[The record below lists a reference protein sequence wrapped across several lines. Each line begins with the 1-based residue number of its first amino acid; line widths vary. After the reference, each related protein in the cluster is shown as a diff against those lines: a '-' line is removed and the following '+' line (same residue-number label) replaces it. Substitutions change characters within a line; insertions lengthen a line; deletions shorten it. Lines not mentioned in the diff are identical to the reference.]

1 MLIDVVQL
9 FVPEIMANLTKANDS
24 NSLTQQMINQ
34 NALYI
39 FLIGVFMFVGR
50 FIWRISILGGSFKVA
65 CDLREEMFSKSEIL
79 DNKYYRKNKVGGIM
93 SYFTSDLDTI
103 QEAYGW
109 GTVMLVD
116 SVFLSVLSFYKMLKV
131 NVKLALICL
140 IPLIG
145 LCIFAYFVDVKI
157 EKIYGERQDAFER
170 MSDYTQEIFTGL
182 RVIKAF
188 VREVLEAKRF
198 KKVNL
203 ENKNKDIALVKFSTF
218 LDTGFSILIEGMVA
232 LGLTVG
238 ALFIY
243 QYLFE
248 GGSEFT
254 RADMIEFNGY
264 FNSIIWPMIAL
275 GQIISLRS
283 RAKASLKRISSFLDE
298 KVEVKDNDVIQ
309 LDKLDGEI
317 EFKDFSY
324 HYDDSSD
331 VLKHIN
337 LTIHKGENIGIVGKI
352 GSGKSTL
359 VSCLLRLDNFEKG
372 KIFLDHQD
380 IMTLP
385 IKFVRNNISY
395 VPQDISFGELN
406 VFDSVLVGRL
416 SNFNF
421 FSRYE
426 DEQITKKIIKE
437 MALEKIMNKNVNELS
452 GGEKQKVAIAR
463 ALVQEANVL
472 IFDEPTGNLDVSNE
486 QLILK
491 EARKIVKEK
500 NVSIL
505 ISIHDLNLAL
515 QYGDY
520 FYFLKDGYIKYH
532 GGKEI
537 FTKEIIKDIFDI
549 EVNIVTIQNQK
560 IILMGGNYEE

>member
-1 MLIDVVQL
+1 ML
-9 FVPEIMANLTKANDS
+9 EIKNLSFGYKNYLVL
-24 NSLTQQMINQ
+24 NNLSLT
-34 NALYI
+34 L
-39 FLIGVFMFVGR
+39 
-50 FIWRISILGGSFKVA
+50 
-65 CDLREEMFSKSEIL
+65 L
-79 DNKYYRKNKVGGIM
+79 DNKIGVILGKN
-93 SYFTSDLDTI
+93 
-103 QEAYGW
+103 
-109 GTVMLVD
+109 
-116 SVFLSVLSFYKMLKV
+116 
-131 NVKLALICL
+131 
-140 IPLIG
+140 
-145 LCIFAYFVDVKI
+145 
-157 EKIYGERQDAFER
+157 
-170 MSDYTQEIFTGL
+170 
-182 RVIKAF
+182 
-188 VREVLEAKRF
+188 
-198 KKVNL
+198 
-203 ENKNKDIALVKFSTF
+203 
-218 LDTGFSILIEGMVA
+218 
-232 LGLTVG
+232 G
-238 ALFIY
+238 A
-243 QYLFE
+243 
-248 GGSEFT
+248 
-254 RADMIEFNGY
+254 
-264 FNSIIWPMIAL
+264 
-275 GQIISLRS
+275 
-283 RAKASLKRISSFLDE
+283 
-298 KVEVKDNDVIQ
+298 
-309 LDKLDGEI
+309 
-317 EFKDFSY
+317 
-324 HYDDSSD
+324 
-331 VLKHIN
+331 
-337 LTIHKGENIGIVGKI
+337 
-352 GSGKSTL
+352 GKSTL
-359 VSCLLRLDNFEKG
+359 FKNILGILKPNEGSIIIDN
-372 KIFLDHQD
+372 INLN
-380 IMTLP
+380 TLSR
-385 IKFVRNNISY
+385 KERAKKISY

-505 ISIHDLNLAL
+505 ISIHDLNQAL

>member
-1 MLIDVVQL
+1 ML
-9 FVPEIMANLTKANDS
+9 EIKNLSFGYKNHLVL
-24 NSLTQQMINQ
+24 NNLSLTLLN
-34 NALYI
+34 NK
-39 FLIGVFMFVGR
+39 IGV
-50 FIWRISILGGSFKVA
+50 ILG
-65 CDLREEMFSKSEIL
+65 
-79 DNKYYRKNKVGGIM
+79 KN
-93 SYFTSDLDTI
+93 
-103 QEAYGW
+103 
-109 GTVMLVD
+109 
-116 SVFLSVLSFYKMLKV
+116 
-131 NVKLALICL
+131 
-140 IPLIG
+140 
-145 LCIFAYFVDVKI
+145 
-157 EKIYGERQDAFER
+157 
-170 MSDYTQEIFTGL
+170 
-182 RVIKAF
+182 
-188 VREVLEAKRF
+188 
-198 KKVNL
+198 
-203 ENKNKDIALVKFSTF
+203 
-218 LDTGFSILIEGMVA
+218 
-232 LGLTVG
+232 G
-238 ALFIY
+238 A
-243 QYLFE
+243 
-248 GGSEFT
+248 
-254 RADMIEFNGY
+254 
-264 FNSIIWPMIAL
+264 
-275 GQIISLRS
+275 
-283 RAKASLKRISSFLDE
+283 
-298 KVEVKDNDVIQ
+298 
-309 LDKLDGEI
+309 
-317 EFKDFSY
+317 
-324 HYDDSSD
+324 
-331 VLKHIN
+331 
-337 LTIHKGENIGIVGKI
+337 
-352 GSGKSTL
+352 GKSTL
-359 VSCLLRLDNFEKG
+359 FKNILGILKPNEGSIIIDN
-372 KIFLDHQD
+372 INLN
-380 IMTLP
+380 TLSR
-385 IKFVRNNISY
+385 KERAKKISY

-520 FYFLKDGYIKYH
+520 FYFLKDGYIKYQ

>member
-1 MLIDVVQL
+1 ML
-9 FVPEIMANLTKANDS
+9 EIKNLSFGYKSHLVLN
-24 NSLTQQMINQ
+24 NLSLTLLN
-34 NALYI
+34 NK
-39 FLIGVFMFVGR
+39 IGV
-50 FIWRISILGGSFKVA
+50 ILG
-65 CDLREEMFSKSEIL
+65 
-79 DNKYYRKNKVGGIM
+79 KN
-93 SYFTSDLDTI
+93 
-103 QEAYGW
+103 
-109 GTVMLVD
+109 
-116 SVFLSVLSFYKMLKV
+116 
-131 NVKLALICL
+131 
-140 IPLIG
+140 
-145 LCIFAYFVDVKI
+145 
-157 EKIYGERQDAFER
+157 
-170 MSDYTQEIFTGL
+170 
-182 RVIKAF
+182 
-188 VREVLEAKRF
+188 
-198 KKVNL
+198 
-203 ENKNKDIALVKFSTF
+203 
-218 LDTGFSILIEGMVA
+218 
-232 LGLTVG
+232 G
-238 ALFIY
+238 A
-243 QYLFE
+243 
-248 GGSEFT
+248 
-254 RADMIEFNGY
+254 
-264 FNSIIWPMIAL
+264 
-275 GQIISLRS
+275 
-283 RAKASLKRISSFLDE
+283 
-298 KVEVKDNDVIQ
+298 
-309 LDKLDGEI
+309 
-317 EFKDFSY
+317 
-324 HYDDSSD
+324 
-331 VLKHIN
+331 
-337 LTIHKGENIGIVGKI
+337 
-352 GSGKSTL
+352 GKSTL
-359 VSCLLRLDNFEKG
+359 FKNILGILKPNEGSIIIDN
-372 KIFLDHQD
+372 INLN
-380 IMTLP
+380 TLSR
-385 IKFVRNNISY
+385 KERAKKISY

>member
-1 MLIDVVQL
+1 ML
-9 FVPEIMANLTKANDS
+9 EIKNLSFGYKNHLVL
-24 NSLTQQMINQ
+24 NNLSLT
-34 NALYI
+34 L
-39 FLIGVFMFVGR
+39 
-50 FIWRISILGGSFKVA
+50 
-65 CDLREEMFSKSEIL
+65 L
-79 DNKYYRKNKVGGIM
+79 DNKIGVILGKN
-93 SYFTSDLDTI
+93 
-103 QEAYGW
+103 
-109 GTVMLVD
+109 
-116 SVFLSVLSFYKMLKV
+116 
-131 NVKLALICL
+131 
-140 IPLIG
+140 
-145 LCIFAYFVDVKI
+145 
-157 EKIYGERQDAFER
+157 
-170 MSDYTQEIFTGL
+170 
-182 RVIKAF
+182 
-188 VREVLEAKRF
+188 
-198 KKVNL
+198 
-203 ENKNKDIALVKFSTF
+203 
-218 LDTGFSILIEGMVA
+218 
-232 LGLTVG
+232 G
-238 ALFIY
+238 A
-243 QYLFE
+243 
-248 GGSEFT
+248 
-254 RADMIEFNGY
+254 
-264 FNSIIWPMIAL
+264 
-275 GQIISLRS
+275 
-283 RAKASLKRISSFLDE
+283 
-298 KVEVKDNDVIQ
+298 
-309 LDKLDGEI
+309 
-317 EFKDFSY
+317 
-324 HYDDSSD
+324 
-331 VLKHIN
+331 
-337 LTIHKGENIGIVGKI
+337 
-352 GSGKSTL
+352 GKSTL
-359 VSCLLRLDNFEKG
+359 FKNILGILKPNEGSIIIDN
-372 KIFLDHQD
+372 INLN
-380 IMTLP
+380 TLSR
-385 IKFVRNNISY
+385 KERAKKISY

-520 FYFLKDGYIKYH
+520 FYFLKDGYIKYQ

>member
-1 MLIDVVQL
+1 ML
-9 FVPEIMANLTKANDS
+9 EIKNLSFGYKNHLVL
-24 NSLTQQMINQ
+24 NNLSLTLLN
-34 NALYI
+34 NK
-39 FLIGVFMFVGR
+39 IGV
-50 FIWRISILGGSFKVA
+50 ILG
-65 CDLREEMFSKSEIL
+65 
-79 DNKYYRKNKVGGIM
+79 KN
-93 SYFTSDLDTI
+93 
-103 QEAYGW
+103 
-109 GTVMLVD
+109 
-116 SVFLSVLSFYKMLKV
+116 
-131 NVKLALICL
+131 
-140 IPLIG
+140 
-145 LCIFAYFVDVKI
+145 
-157 EKIYGERQDAFER
+157 
-170 MSDYTQEIFTGL
+170 
-182 RVIKAF
+182 
-188 VREVLEAKRF
+188 
-198 KKVNL
+198 
-203 ENKNKDIALVKFSTF
+203 
-218 LDTGFSILIEGMVA
+218 
-232 LGLTVG
+232 G
-238 ALFIY
+238 A
-243 QYLFE
+243 
-248 GGSEFT
+248 
-254 RADMIEFNGY
+254 
-264 FNSIIWPMIAL
+264 
-275 GQIISLRS
+275 
-283 RAKASLKRISSFLDE
+283 
-298 KVEVKDNDVIQ
+298 
-309 LDKLDGEI
+309 
-317 EFKDFSY
+317 
-324 HYDDSSD
+324 
-331 VLKHIN
+331 
-337 LTIHKGENIGIVGKI
+337 
-352 GSGKSTL
+352 GKSTL
-359 VSCLLRLDNFEKG
+359 FKNILGILKPNEGSIIIDNINLNILSRKERAK
-372 KIFLDHQD
+372 K
-380 IMTLP
+380 
-385 IKFVRNNISY
+385 ISY
-395 VPQDISFGELN
+395 VPQDISFRELN

>member
-1 MLIDVVQL
+1 ML
-9 FVPEIMANLTKANDS
+9 EIKNLSFGYKNHLVL
-24 NSLTQQMINQ
+24 NNLSLT
-34 NALYI
+34 L
-39 FLIGVFMFVGR
+39 
-50 FIWRISILGGSFKVA
+50 
-65 CDLREEMFSKSEIL
+65 L
-79 DNKYYRKNKVGGIM
+79 DNKIGVILGKN
-93 SYFTSDLDTI
+93 
-103 QEAYGW
+103 
-109 GTVMLVD
+109 
-116 SVFLSVLSFYKMLKV
+116 
-131 NVKLALICL
+131 
-140 IPLIG
+140 
-145 LCIFAYFVDVKI
+145 
-157 EKIYGERQDAFER
+157 
-170 MSDYTQEIFTGL
+170 
-182 RVIKAF
+182 
-188 VREVLEAKRF
+188 
-198 KKVNL
+198 
-203 ENKNKDIALVKFSTF
+203 
-218 LDTGFSILIEGMVA
+218 
-232 LGLTVG
+232 G
-238 ALFIY
+238 A
-243 QYLFE
+243 
-248 GGSEFT
+248 
-254 RADMIEFNGY
+254 
-264 FNSIIWPMIAL
+264 
-275 GQIISLRS
+275 
-283 RAKASLKRISSFLDE
+283 
-298 KVEVKDNDVIQ
+298 
-309 LDKLDGEI
+309 
-317 EFKDFSY
+317 
-324 HYDDSSD
+324 
-331 VLKHIN
+331 
-337 LTIHKGENIGIVGKI
+337 
-352 GSGKSTL
+352 GKSTL
-359 VSCLLRLDNFEKG
+359 FKNILGILKTNEGSIIIDN
-372 KIFLDHQD
+372 INLN
-380 IMTLP
+380 TLSR
-385 IKFVRNNISY
+385 KERAKKISY

-505 ISIHDLNLAL
+505 ISIHDLNQAL

>member
-1 MLIDVVQL
+1 ML
-9 FVPEIMANLTKANDS
+9 EIKNLSFGYKNHLVL
-24 NSLTQQMINQ
+24 NNLSLT
-34 NALYI
+34 L
-39 FLIGVFMFVGR
+39 
-50 FIWRISILGGSFKVA
+50 
-65 CDLREEMFSKSEIL
+65 L
-79 DNKYYRKNKVGGIM
+79 DNKIGVILGKN
-93 SYFTSDLDTI
+93 
-103 QEAYGW
+103 
-109 GTVMLVD
+109 
-116 SVFLSVLSFYKMLKV
+116 
-131 NVKLALICL
+131 
-140 IPLIG
+140 
-145 LCIFAYFVDVKI
+145 
-157 EKIYGERQDAFER
+157 
-170 MSDYTQEIFTGL
+170 
-182 RVIKAF
+182 
-188 VREVLEAKRF
+188 
-198 KKVNL
+198 
-203 ENKNKDIALVKFSTF
+203 
-218 LDTGFSILIEGMVA
+218 
-232 LGLTVG
+232 G
-238 ALFIY
+238 A
-243 QYLFE
+243 
-248 GGSEFT
+248 
-254 RADMIEFNGY
+254 
-264 FNSIIWPMIAL
+264 
-275 GQIISLRS
+275 
-283 RAKASLKRISSFLDE
+283 
-298 KVEVKDNDVIQ
+298 
-309 LDKLDGEI
+309 
-317 EFKDFSY
+317 
-324 HYDDSSD
+324 
-331 VLKHIN
+331 
-337 LTIHKGENIGIVGKI
+337 
-352 GSGKSTL
+352 GKSTL
-359 VSCLLRLDNFEKG
+359 FKNVLGILKPNEGSIIIDN
-372 KIFLDHQD
+372 INLN
-380 IMTLP
+380 TLSR
-385 IKFVRNNISY
+385 KERAKKISY

-437 MALEKIMNKNVNELS
+437 MSLEKIMNKNVNELS

>member
-1 MLIDVVQL
+1 ML
-9 FVPEIMANLTKANDS
+9 EIKNLSFGYKNHLVL
-24 NSLTQQMINQ
+24 NNLSLT
-34 NALYI
+34 L
-39 FLIGVFMFVGR
+39 
-50 FIWRISILGGSFKVA
+50 
-65 CDLREEMFSKSEIL
+65 L
-79 DNKYYRKNKVGGIM
+79 DNKIGVILGKN
-93 SYFTSDLDTI
+93 
-103 QEAYGW
+103 
-109 GTVMLVD
+109 
-116 SVFLSVLSFYKMLKV
+116 
-131 NVKLALICL
+131 
-140 IPLIG
+140 
-145 LCIFAYFVDVKI
+145 
-157 EKIYGERQDAFER
+157 
-170 MSDYTQEIFTGL
+170 
-182 RVIKAF
+182 
-188 VREVLEAKRF
+188 
-198 KKVNL
+198 
-203 ENKNKDIALVKFSTF
+203 
-218 LDTGFSILIEGMVA
+218 
-232 LGLTVG
+232 G
-238 ALFIY
+238 A
-243 QYLFE
+243 
-248 GGSEFT
+248 
-254 RADMIEFNGY
+254 
-264 FNSIIWPMIAL
+264 
-275 GQIISLRS
+275 
-283 RAKASLKRISSFLDE
+283 
-298 KVEVKDNDVIQ
+298 
-309 LDKLDGEI
+309 
-317 EFKDFSY
+317 
-324 HYDDSSD
+324 
-331 VLKHIN
+331 
-337 LTIHKGENIGIVGKI
+337 
-352 GSGKSTL
+352 GKSTL
-359 VSCLLRLDNFEKG
+359 FKNILGILKPNEGSIIIDN
-372 KIFLDHQD
+372 INLN
-380 IMTLP
+380 TLSR
-385 IKFVRNNISY
+385 KERAKKISY

-426 DEQITKKIIKE
+426 DEQITKTIIKE